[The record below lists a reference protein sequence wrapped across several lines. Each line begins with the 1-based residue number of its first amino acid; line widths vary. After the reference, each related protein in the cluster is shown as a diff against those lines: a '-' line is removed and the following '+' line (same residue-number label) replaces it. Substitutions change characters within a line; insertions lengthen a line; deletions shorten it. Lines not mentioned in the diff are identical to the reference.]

1 MYLVSH
7 YYRWSCGAGLW
18 TWMAMVGTR
27 LCRPGQGTQPRTS
40 GPAPP
45 PAAAAAGGTS
55 STSAVAG
62 TSLASWYHP
71 VIIMT
76 LSCHCD
82 GAAARTPAGE
92 LIEQRLVQRLEA
104 REGLQR
110 RAGCIVSVVVWLS
123 SPDTA
128 EIERGE
134 TRPIIYSRLHL
145 TNIVHQ
151 VHVIVLFVKCKVP

>member
-1 MYLVSH
+1 
-7 YYRWSCGAGLW
+7 
-18 TWMAMVGTR
+18 
-27 LCRPGQGTQPRTS
+27 
-40 GPAPP
+40 
-45 PAAAAAGGTS
+45 
-55 STSAVAG
+55 
-62 TSLASWYHP
+62 
-71 VIIMT
+71 MT

-110 RAGCIVSVVVWLS
+110 RAGCIVSVVVSLS

-134 TRPIIYSRLHL
+134 TRPSIYLRLHF
-145 TNIVHQ
+145 TNIDNIVHR